1 MIPVLLQ
8 SYCKSYVVNVA
19 ISRDFEIRIQTVF
32 QPAKTVKFN
41 PSRFDLTKNLV
52 FTDLEI
58 QNTTSSL
65 LRSKEFVLDN
75 FKDEPNTKSWKNLTF
90 LFI

>member
-41 PSRFDLTKNLV
+41 PSRFDLTSFAK
-52 FTDLEI
+52 I
-58 QNTTSSL
+58 L
-65 LRSKEFVLDN
+65 LRTIDKPGFY
-75 FKDEPNTKSWKNLTF
+75 
-90 LFI
+90 

>member
-8 SYCKSYVVNVA
+8 SKWKLLVVNAA

-41 PSRFDLTKNLV
+41 PSRFDLTYDRQTWFLLTWK
-52 FTDLEI
+52 I

-75 FKDEPNTKSWKNLTF
+75 FKDEPNTKS
-90 LFI
+90 